1 MIANSNRKSEAGIT
15 LVAMAV
21 TIVVLMMIA
30 IPCIVNIKTVSETD
44 KFTKLKNDITVLK
57 ESISQVYGSDDSAD
71 KIGPKYTG
79 NKSFLNIYQG
89 EKNVTKTSKDIVKNP
104 NDNDNYY
111 VINVRKLKKKLSEF
125 GIGLVDLNYGDNNY
139 GIDTTLK
146 ELNTTDVYI
155 INEKSRT
162 IYYTAGVNYTSGAS
176 KKQYVYYRLPE
187 DFTSIKLGKTPEDKI
202 KTPISN
208 STAYVGYYADVD
220 DDGTVDGVIFADM
233 AKGNTKSGKWSN
245 DDGDNSIYTIPT
257 KTNLNS
263 YYISQASYTGKF
275 GTNAVISPVDKGNST
290 HDKDRFYVMALKD
303 IDVID
308 DSDLSK
314 HIRYS
319 WYYSAVDKMSDY
331 ATYTSQD
338 FEKGRENTRKMITK
352 WNAGALQ
359 DSSGNYGGYGKQ
371 DANEDIEAGSNER
384 KDLWG
389 QIQDKLSDKAG
400 IADRWF
406 VPSKVELAAFG
417 GELEISERRSNT
429 AHYYVNLGLGM
440 FYWSSSQLDISRSW
454 FIDFDEHCIDSE
466 EVSEDI
472 CVRLCATF

>member
-1 MIANSNRKSEAGIT
+1 MTGSKKRNEAGIT

-30 IPCIVNIKTVSETD
+30 IPCIVNIKTVSETN

-57 ESISQVYGSDDSAD
+57 ESISQVYDSDDTS

-79 NKSFLNIYQG
+79 DKSFLNIYQG

-111 VINVRKLKKKLSEF
+111 VINVSKLKRKLESPEY

-139 GIDTTLK
+139 YISTTLK
-146 ELNTTDVYI
+146 ELSTTDVYI

-176 KKQYVYYRLPE
+176 GKQYVYYRLPE

-202 KTPISN
+202 KAPISN

-275 GTNAVISPVDKGNST
+275 GTNAVVSPVDTGDST

-314 HIRYS
+314 HTRYS
-319 WYYSAVDKMSDY
+319 WYSSAVDKMSDY
-331 ATYTSQD
+331 ATNTSQD
-338 FEKGRENTRKMITK
+338 FEKGRENTRKMIIK
-352 WNAGALQ
+352 WNAGAQQ

-371 DANEDIEAGSNER
+371 DANNER

-400 IADRWF
+400 VADRWF

-417 GELEISERRSNT
+417 GELEISERSSDT
-429 AHYYVNLGLGM
+429 AHYYVNLGLGVS
-440 FYWSSSQLDISRSW
+440 YWSSS
-454 FIDFDEHCIDSE
+454 
-466 EVSEDI
+466 
-472 CVRLCATF
+472 

>member
-1 MIANSNRKSEAGIT
+1 MTSKRNKNIKERKNNNNKMNVIYVNKKRKEEAGIT

-57 ESISQVYGSDDSAD
+57 ESISQVYASDDTS

-79 NKSFLNIYQG
+79 DKSFLNIYQG

-111 VINVRKLKKKLSEF
+111 VINVSKLKRNLKSKY

-176 KKQYVYYRLPE
+176 GKQYVYYRLPE
-187 DFTSIKLGKTPEDKI
+187 DFTKI
-202 KTPISN
+202 NIS
-208 STAYVGYYADVD
+208 SFSYVGYYADVD

-233 AKGNTKSGKWSN
+233 SIGNTKSGKWN
-245 DDGDNSIYTIPT
+245 NNRNSTYTIPT

-275 GTNAVISPVDKGNST
+275 GTNAVISPVNKGNST
-290 HDKDRFYVMALKD
+290 HNKDRFYVMALTD
-303 IDVID
+303 IDGKRNGTYYD
-308 DSDLSK
+308 
-314 HIRYS
+314 
-319 WYYSAVDKMSDY
+319 WYNAAFGHMNDY
-331 ATYTSQD
+331 AETTSGD
-338 FEKGRENTRKMITK
+338 FGKGKSNTTTMISK
-352 WNAGALQ
+352 WNAKAYGNQ
-359 DSSGNYGGYGKQ
+359 DKCS
-371 DANEDIEAGSNER
+371 DH
-384 KDLWG
+384 KDMWG
-389 QIQDKLSDKAG
+389 QIQEEVNNG
-400 IADRWF
+400 WF
-406 VPSKVELAAFG
+406 VPSRAEWSAFG
-417 GELEISERRSNT
+417 GELGITSSN
-429 AHYYVNLGLGM
+429 YGNFGLSGY
-440 FYWSSSQLDISRSW
+440 YWSSSLYGTGYVHIASFGAGLISGVNVNG
-454 FIDFDEHCIDSE
+454 DNY
-466 EVSEDI
+466 
-472 CVRLCATF
+472 VRLSATF